1 MIASTPAPSQHSSA
15 SIVTAGVIPEFKRR
29 TLLQW
34 VAASAV
40 LVGVGGNRAAGFFL
54 GRSRNELIVTA
65 LPDEWVRR
73 NGSQLKAYA
82 QFIDSLRLEKIT
94 TMQLVEAHAK
104 QHGAVWNT
112 LPPAQLWK
120 NIGRTLLVVDRLAKE
135 LREPVKEIISA
146 YRSPAYNA
154 RCYGARSGSWHQ
166 ANYAIDVSF
175 DMRARNVTRAARS
188 MRQTGVF
195 RGGVGGY
202 AGFTHID
209 TRGMN
214 IDWGV

>member
-1 MIASTPAPSQHSSA
+1 MITSTPSPQSSA
-15 SIVTAGVIPEFKRR
+15 SIADLSVVPEFKRR

-34 VAASAV
+34 IAASSV
-40 LVGVGGNRAAGFFL
+40 LVGVGGNRASGFFL
-54 GRSRNELIVTA
+54 GRSRNELDIAA
-65 LPDEWVRR
+65 LPPEWVRR
-73 NGSQLKAYA
+73 NGAQLKAYA

-94 TMQLVEAHAK
+94 TMQLVESHAK
-104 QHGAVWNT
+104 QHGPVWNT

-166 ANYAIDVSF
+166 ANFAIDVSF
-175 DMRARNVTRAARS
+175 DMRARAVTRAARS
-188 MRQTGVF
+188 MRQAGVF
-195 RGGVGGY
+195 RGGIGGY
-202 AGFTHID
+202 SGFTHID